1 MLNKFDSS
9 AAPHHLKCQ
18 HFLDPFSAK
27 QPFLNHT
34 YMSPDVSPKL
44 IQLSLPELWKYC
56 SPLLPKGVYHQYPKT
71 LPYNL
76 KLPPP
81 RLFFLVI
88 VGEREGQQGWR
99 TFPFRLPFFFPQI
112 IFHIKI
118 QRPNTYFHT
127 SVKCCSQP
135 LKTARN
141 FT

>member
-81 RLFFLVI
+81 
-88 VGEREGQQGWR
+88 
-99 TFPFRLPFFFPQI
+99 PPFFFGDSGGKRRAVGMENFSVQVTLLFSPNHLSHQDTTPQYL
-112 IFHIKI
+112 FSHLCEMLFLA
-118 QRPNTYFHT
+118 P
-127 SVKCCSQP
+127 
-135 LKTARN
+135 
-141 FT
+141 